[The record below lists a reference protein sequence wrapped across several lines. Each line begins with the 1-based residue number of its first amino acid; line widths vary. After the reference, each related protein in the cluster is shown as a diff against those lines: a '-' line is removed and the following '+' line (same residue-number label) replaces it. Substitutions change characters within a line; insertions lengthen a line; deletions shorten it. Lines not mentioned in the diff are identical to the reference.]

1 MAIVEQ
7 VPGLT
12 MNAMAGFYARKFEAD
27 TRKAMAVNER
37 VLRKILLLNRD
48 SEYGTLGLLQSAN
61 SLGLILGPVAGG
73 ALYDVHINI
82 PYLSGALIMFLTA
95 AVLWLKLA
103 RFGSPSPSPGN

>member
-1 MAIVEQ
+1 MRTGVLPCPVNIGQ
-7 VPGLT
+7 VFKGEILCC
-12 MNAMAGFYARKFEAD
+12 NCF
-27 TRKAMAVNER
+27 
-37 VLRKILLLNRD
+37 VL
-48 SEYGTLGLLQSAN
+48 
-61 SLGLILGPVAGG
+61 AGG